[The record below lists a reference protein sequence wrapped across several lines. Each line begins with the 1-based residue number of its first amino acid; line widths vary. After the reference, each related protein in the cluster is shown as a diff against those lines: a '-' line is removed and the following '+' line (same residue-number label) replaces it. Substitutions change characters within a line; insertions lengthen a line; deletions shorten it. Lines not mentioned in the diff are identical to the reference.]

1 MQQTVSTSDRLIAD
15 FDVGSRYN
23 FLNGGLQA
31 YSWEPGA
38 ESEASMCS
46 FESGCCL
53 QFDAEENEY
62 IFRSVLLGVTY
73 LFRVHP
79 DEILNAERIA

>member
-1 MQQTVSTSDRLIAD
+1 MNELVRASDRLIAD
-15 FDVGSRYN
+15 FEVGGCYS
-23 FLNGGLQA
+23 FPNGGLQA

-38 ESEASMCS
+38 KDEASMCF

-53 QFDAEENEY
+53 RFDAEENEY
-62 IFRSVLLGVTY
+62 IFRNVLLGVTY